1 MPTHV
6 YANGEEI
13 AAKSADGSS
22 KFAAPDVCHTPPAT
36 AAPTPLKPFP
46 PGTPVAYANTCHARD
61 ISNGSRSVFI
71 VGKEIALENYSYFNR
86 SEGDSLAT
94 KKLAKGLV
102 SGAVDGKGYFACWSP
117 NVFVEGRAVARNDD
131 LVSHNHS
138 NPSNTALFPY
148 ISRGRFGGHE
158 CRKEEKRIQKACSK
172 GPKPRRPSNP
182 NRSAN
187 SNRRPD
193 NHWTRDFCTGL
204 QFPANAAKAD
214 IRSDLNEL
222 LDTAAE
228 QFSNLSEGFWS
239 HLGSAAASGLGKLA
253 VRSGVR
259 IGTGAVVG
267 FIGSP
272 VGSAIAAGIGTAVS
286 VGDTVITVVSGLWN
300 LPETW
305 AAANGAA
312 DLFNEAK
319 GLLEGLDQILDE
331 QGQLKLTDDELADAV
346 GEWQDL
352 VAKLNPCLRARKC
365 SLVPFRNKGVPG
377 NNGPKNNVEPANQ
390 GGCCPGQQAHHPIPQ
405 AVMKGVECRDD
416 KDGRAYK
423 DAEAPTVCVEGNRE
437 NRGSHKRVHDKFDG
451 QLRELNKDEKIGADG
466 TMSMNDA
473 VKAAAASHQDAFPL
487 SRCRPGCIIAQLRE
501 YYDRL
506 CPNARVNAVLQD
518 GTPAHTPI
526 NPNGGF
532 D

>member
-187 SNRRPD
+187 ANQRPA

-365 SLVPFRNKGVPG
+365 SLVPHQQKTLPG
-377 NNGPKNNVEPANQ
+377 SSGTSNVEPANQ
-390 GGCCPGQQAHHPIPQ
+390 GGCCLGQQGHHLVPQ
-405 AVMKGVECRDD
+405 AVMEDVDCPG
-416 KDGRAYK
+416 YK
-423 DAEAPTVCVEGNRE
+423 DATAPTVCVEGNAT
-437 NRGSHKRVHDKFDG
+437 NRGSHHRVHSKFDD
-451 QLRELNKDEKIGADG
+451 QLDALNKKKRISADNKI
-466 TMSMNDA
+466 SMDDA
-473 VKAAAASHQDAFPL
+473 IKAAAASHQDAFPL
-487 SRCRPGCIIAQLRE
+487 SRCRPGCIVAQLRD

-506 CPNARVNAVLQD
+506 CPNAKVNAVRQFGQPVQPGAGSDRNSD
-518 GTPAHTPI
+518 G
-526 NPNGGF
+526 GRG
-532 D
+532 